1 MSLNFKTKVPQ
12 NGFRNITKEEQEKV
26 NSQIAEIALRNAV
39 KEVNESLNFCWS
51 TTMLTCLGLF
61 DPEMLK
67 IFEEKFKQS
76 VEILKKSNPLG
87 VDNIEDING
96 EIESLKNI
104 MLCGGACGAMMT
116 GSGSCVFGLFKEKAE
131 AQKCAEKIKKN
142 EKLLILRNL

>member
-1 MSLNFKTKVPQ
+1 ME
-12 NGFRNITKEEQEKV
+12 IKE
-26 NSQIAEIALRNAV
+26 IAEQLVNLTV

-87 VDNIEDING
+87 VDNIEDIKKVLDIDG
-96 EIESLKNI
+96 VVDDCAKPYLQTITAVI
-104 MLCGGACGAMMT
+104 
-116 GSGSCVFGLFKEKAE
+116 KAFE
-131 AQKCAEKIKKN
+131 AATPDGK
-142 EKLLILRNL
+142 

>member
-12 NGFRNITKEEQEKV
+12 NGFRNITKEEQKKV
-26 NSQIAEIALRNAV
+26 NTQIAELALRNAI

-76 VEILKKSNPLG
+76 IEVLKKSNPLG
-87 VDNIEDING
+87 VENEEEMKKILDIDQVVND
-96 EIESLKNI
+96 
-104 MLCGGACGAMMT
+104 
-116 GSGSCVFGLFKEKAE
+116 
-131 AQKCAEKIKKN
+131 CATPYLQTISAVIAAFNQATKKN
-142 EKLLILRNL
+142 EN

>member
-12 NGFRNITKEEQEKV
+12 NGFRNITKEEQKKV
-26 NSQIAEIALRNAV
+26 NTQIAELALRNAI

-76 VEILKKSNPLG
+76 IEVLKKSNPLG
-87 VDNIEDING
+87 VENEEEMKKILDIDQVVND
-96 EIESLKNI
+96 
-104 MLCGGACGAMMT
+104 
-116 GSGSCVFGLFKEKAE
+116 
-131 AQKCAEKIKKN
+131 CATPYLQTISAVIAAFNQATKKN
-142 EKLLILRNL
+142 ES

>member
-87 VDNIEDING
+87 VDNIEDIKKVLDIDGVVDDCAKPYLQTITAVIKAFEAATPNG
-96 EIESLKNI
+96 K
-104 MLCGGACGAMMT
+104 
-116 GSGSCVFGLFKEKAE
+116 
-131 AQKCAEKIKKN
+131 
-142 EKLLILRNL
+142 